1 MVLCTVRRAL
11 LVFVAAA
18 CASSDTARPRAWGR
32 PKKQPPPQVQ
42 QLTQLQLRQHAEWQ
56 HKTYCECL
64 WSLAHGGRR
73 DGTIQVQHPN
83 PTLET
88 LTLDQA

>member
-1 MVLCTVRRAL
+1 MAAGRTHAQSLRRATCTC
-11 LVFVAAA
+11 V
-18 CASSDTARPRAWGR
+18 DT
-32 PKKQPPPQVQ
+32 QPC
-42 QLTQLQLRQHAEWQ
+42 RQHAEWQ